1 MSVRLRKA
9 SVALAVAAL
18 GVTPLVAAVSSAS
31 AAAALSQCDDAVFK
45 SVGGGWQV
53 FVPGEW
59 ESTST
64 TCNLKLGDNP
74 HRDPKNPF
82 GAPARAIQALQ
93 SNLNYCYGYKLAKD
107 GKYGANTAAA
117 VKAVQKKLKLPADG
131 IYGPNTRSAINWR
144 MYNPTTKAWSKAC
157 YDKL

>member
-18 GVTPLVAAVSSAS
+18 GVAPLVAA
-31 AAAALSQCDDAVFK
+31 AAPAFAAPLSQCDAATFK
-45 SVGGGWQV
+45 SVGGAWQV

-64 TCNLKLGDNP
+64 TCNLKFGDNP

-82 GAPARAIQALQ
+82 GNPGAAISALQ
-93 SNLNYCYGYKLAKD
+93 SNLNYCYGYKLTKD
-107 GKYGANTAAA
+107 GKYGAKTRDA
-117 VKAVQKKLKLPADG
+117 VKAVQKKLHLPADG
-131 IYGPNTRSAINWR
+131 IYGPNTRSAMNWR
-144 MYNPTTKAWSKAC
+144 MYNPTTKAWSKTC

>member
-1 MSVRLRKA
+1 MSVRLRN
-9 SVALAVAAL
+9 SVVALAVAAL
-18 GVTPLVAAVSSAS
+18 AVTPLVASAAPAS
-31 AAAALSQCDDAVFK
+31 AAALNQCDDASFK
-45 SVGGGWQV
+45 SVGGGWEV

-82 GAPARAIQALQ
+82 GAPAKAIQALQ

-131 IYGPNTRSAINWR
+131 IYGPNTRSAIKWR
-144 MYNPTTKAWSKAC
+144 MHNPTTNAWSKAC